1 MINTKEIW
9 REMQKQRIRSL
20 KVTFDSEFQEKFAKD
35 FSEMAKYDNYEYGR
49 KATEAL
55 SKVLD
60 KDFRVLEIGPG
71 PGTLT
76 VPLAEKVKKIVAV
89 ESSKTAVDYLR
100 KNLKESQIEN
110 VEIINKKWPE
120 IDNQGIEGR
129 FDLVIC
135 SHFLWQVKDIEKH
148 LKGMENA
155 SNKYCAIIQPAGR
168 DIILKEIWTKIT
180 GEDYRGEF
188 DPDADYFVYLILR
201 QKEQLLNVSPIEYA
215 PARTLDQE
223 VRYIASFI
231 GKYVEVNTHIK
242 EVVEKYVSDRMR
254 DIGQDKIAE
263 KRSAVVMW
271 WQLKKVA

>member
-1 MINTKEIW
+1 MINTKGIW
-9 REMQKQRIRSL
+9 REMQEQRIRPL
-20 KVTFDSEFQEKFAKD
+20 KVTFNLEFQEKLAKD
-35 FSEMAKYDNYEYGR
+35 FSEMAKYNNYEYGR

-60 KDFRVLEIGPG
+60 KDFGVLEIGPG

-89 ESSKTAVDYLR
+89 ESSKTAVDYLNE
-100 KNLKESQIEN
+100 NLKERDVKN
-110 VEIINKKWPE
+110 VEIINKNWLE
-120 IDNQGIEGR
+120 INDQEIENK
-129 FDLVIC
+129 FDLIVC

-148 LKGMENA
+148 LKRMENA
-155 SNKYCAIIQPAGR
+155 SNKYCAIIQSAGR

-201 QKEQLLNVSPIEYA
+201 QKEQLLNVSPIKYA

-231 GKYVEVNTHIK
+231 GKYIEVNTHIK
-242 EVVEKYVSDRMR
+242 EVIERYVSDRMR

-263 KRSAVVMW
+263 KRSAIVMW